1 MEANSAAGAG
11 AVGRAGALAALGAR
25 PHRPPRRRRLPLLDA
40 RAARSS
46 SSSGESPPPADQF
59 DVRRVEF
66 SPGEIRIKVT
76 NPQREDLTI
85 ATVTVDDAIVPY
97 TVDGPTT
104 LGRLRSATIVV
115 PYAWVEDEPIAVG
128 ITSST
133 GIQTTEEI
141 AAAVETPEPSPRGF
155 VGYAVIGALVGVLPI
170 ALGLL
175 WLPSLRRARPEWLAA
190 FMALTGGLLTFL
202 AVEALTEA
210 LELQAALP
218 GALGGTGLVLLGV
231 AASYLALTFL
241 SQRLGRAGAASG
253 GALGGLA
260 LATLVAVGIGVHN
273 LGEGLAVGTSFA
285 LGELTLGTFL
295 IVGFMLHNVTEGL
308 GIAAPVAEGGAGRAR
323 APAGARPRRRRARRS
338 SAPGS
343 AATSRAT
350 SWRSSSSRWPP
361 ARRCRSSSRSPASS
375 RGGLPAAS
383 VGLRGRRFPRR
394 ARRSCTPPGCSSG
407 RNAV

>member
-1 MEANSAAGAG
+1 VEARTVAGDRARSGEAMRWRLWALVPIILLVAVVSLFSASGG
-11 AVGRAGALAALGAR
+11 S
-25 PHRPPRRRRLPLLDA
+25 LLDLV
-40 RAARSS
+40 
-46 SSSGESPPPADQF
+46 GENPPPADEF

-66 SPGEIRIKVT
+66 SPGEISIRVT
-76 NPQREDLTI
+76 NPQREDMTI

-115 PYAWVEDEPIAVG
+115 PYDWIQDEPIAVG
-128 ITSST
+128 VTSST

-141 AAAVETPEPSPRGF
+141 PAAVATPQPDAGGF
-155 VGYAVIGALVGVLPI
+155 LGYAIIGALVGIVPV

-202 AVEALTEA
+202 AVEALAEA
-210 LELQAALP
+210 LELQAVLP
-218 GALGGTGLVLLGV
+218 GALGGTGLVVLGV

-241 SQRLGRAGAASG
+241 SQRLGRAGAGKG

-260 LATLVAVGIGVHN
+260 LALLVAVGIGVHN

-308 GIAAPVAEGGAGRAR
+308 GIAAPAAEGNRVGLGRLAALVLIAGAPTILGAWIGGYVTSDVLAVLFFAVAAGAALQVVVEVGRYVARR
-323 APAGARPRRRRARRS
+323 AP
-338 SAPGS
+338 
-343 AATSRAT
+343 
-350 SWRSSSSRWPP
+350 
-361 ARRCRSSSRSPASS
+361 
-375 RGGLPAAS
+375 GGLTSGYA
-383 VGLRGRRFPRR
+383 VGGFLAGL
-394 ARRSCTPPGCSSG
+394 ALMYATGLLVG
-407 RNAV
+407 

>member
-1 MEANSAAGAG
+1 VEARSVAEDRARSGEPLRWRLWALVPIVLLVAVVSLFSARGG
-11 AVGRAGALAALGAR
+11 S
-25 PHRPPRRRRLPLLDA
+25 LLDLV
-40 RAARSS
+40 
-46 SSSGESPPPADQF
+46 GENPPPADEF
-59 DVRRVEF
+59 DIRRVEF
-66 SPGEIRIKVT
+66 TPGEISIRVT

-97 TVDGPTT
+97 TVDGPPT

-115 PYAWVEDEPIAVG
+115 PYDWVEDEPIAVG
-128 ITSST
+128 VTSST

-141 AAAVETPEPSPRGF
+141 PAAVATPQPDAGGF
-155 VGYAVIGALVGVLPI
+155 LGYAIIGALVGIVPV

-202 AVEALTEA
+202 AVEALAEA
-210 LELQAALP
+210 LELQAVLP
-218 GALGGTGLVLLGV
+218 GALGGTGLVVLGV

-241 SQRLGRAGAASG
+241 SQRLGRAGGAQG

-260 LATLVAVGIGVHN
+260 LALLVAVGIGVHN

-308 GIAAPVAEGGAGRAR
+308 GIAAPAAEGDRVGLGRLAALVLIAGAPTILGAWIGGYVTSDVLAVVFFAVAAGAALQVVVEVVRYVARR
-323 APAGARPRRRRARRS
+323 AP
-338 SAPGS
+338 
-343 AATSRAT
+343 
-350 SWRSSSSRWPP
+350 
-361 ARRCRSSSRSPASS
+361 
-375 RGGLPAAS
+375 GGLTSGYA
-383 VGLRGRRFPRR
+383 VGGFLAGL
-394 ARRSCTPPGCSSG
+394 AIMYATGLLVG
-407 RNAV
+407 